1 MTCTRRGQDGRAV
14 TRNFGL
20 AVPIFTVHQILETPG
35 FASSFGKSARG
46 GAETRRGR
54 KSTNNQKIMTE
65 EARPPMQL
73 ERQLQALEA
82 RLGEKLRH
90 EREAIV
96 SALRRELRGGG
107 GTTRATARP
116 SEHSAS
122 SAAATTAPSACAL
135 ATPRT
140 IGFASGCRSA
150 ASPPAAPEPSSSA
163 SLDSAHFEDA
173 EVLRALERARGGG
186 RPCPDSADGGGT
198 KPGVLLR
205 MKSGLLRRGSAEA
218 RAPRHGALAAFF
230 KGKHRGSTRLSGTAM
245 NLLAASSVARARLK
259 CEMHA
264 RRLFNEVLPVLQPDG
279 MRRQSWDAALAACV
293 LWCGIVVPLRVAFH
307 DELGRSVALDF
318 FDGVADAAYWADVG
332 LNLRTGFYTGT
343 PRHRPP
349 PREAAF

>member
-1 MTCTRRGQDGRAV
+1 
-14 TRNFGL
+14 
-20 AVPIFTVHQILETPG
+20 
-35 FASSFGKSARG
+35 
-46 GAETRRGR
+46 
-54 KSTNNQKIMTE
+54 MTE
-65 EARPPMQL
+65 ERVIQL

-116 SEHSAS
+116 SEHS
-122 SAAATTAPSACAL
+122 
-135 ATPRT
+135 TPRT

-150 ASPPAAPEPSSSA
+150 ASPPAGPEPSSSA

>member
-1 MTCTRRGQDGRAV
+1 
-14 TRNFGL
+14 
-20 AVPIFTVHQILETPG
+20 
-35 FASSFGKSARG
+35 
-46 GAETRRGR
+46 
-54 KSTNNQKIMTE
+54 MTE
-65 EARPPMQL
+65 ERVIQL

>member
-1 MTCTRRGQDGRAV
+1 M
-14 TRNFGL
+14 
-20 AVPIFTVHQILETPG
+20 
-35 FASSFGKSARG
+35 
-46 GAETRRGR
+46 
-54 KSTNNQKIMTE
+54 
-65 EARPPMQL
+65 
-73 ERQLQALEA
+73 
-82 RLGEKLRH
+82 
-90 EREAIV
+90 
-96 SALRRELRGGG
+96 
-107 GTTRATARP
+107 
-116 SEHSAS
+116 
-122 SAAATTAPSACAL
+122 
-135 ATPRT
+135 
-140 IGFASGCRSA
+140 
-150 ASPPAAPEPSSSA
+150 
-163 SLDSAHFEDA
+163 
-173 EVLRALERARGGG
+173 LRALERARGGG

-332 LNLRTGFYTGT
+332 LNVRTGFYTGT